1 MAEENYAYD
10 EDQALKFI
18 RASLPE
24 EIKNKYTDDEILYV
38 IDCIW
43 DYYESKGLLSL
54 SADLT
59 EEEELDVDQLTDYVR
74 KAVRK
79 DDELI
84 MDTDDLSYIVKGEL
98 AYEESLDV
106 FGD

>member
-1 MAEENYAYD
+1 MSEENYAYD
-10 EDQALKFI
+10 EDQAVKFI

-24 EIKNKYTDDEILYV
+24 EIKDKYTDDEILYV

-43 DYYESKGLLSL
+43 DYYESKGLLELNSNL
-54 SADLT
+54 E
-59 EEEELDVDQLTDYVR
+59 EEEELNVDELTAYVR
-74 KAVRK
+74 KAIKK

-84 MDTDDLSYIVKGEL
+84 MDIDDLSYIVKGEL